1 MLGFRKKIVPTYAVL
16 PRVSTIS
23 RESKCSNMIARYTA
37 TSNAARL
44 YRCNVHANLGPTAG
58 AKSFEKTSALAGCNA
73 LSCDECCVES
83 SAGTRIVARVAP
95 PARSAPIQ

>member
-1 MLGFRKKIVPTYAVL
+1 MLGFTYAVL

-37 TSNAARL
+37 TSNAALL
-44 YRCNVHANLGPTAG
+44 YYRNVHANLGPTAG
-58 AKSFEKTSALAGCNA
+58 AKSFEKTSALADCNA
-73 LSCDECCVES
+73 LSCDES

-95 PARSAPIQ
+95 PAGSVVESVVQRRFSSG